1 LKYHVNIRKFNMLM
15 AYNQA
20 GLWLEFYTLEKC
32 RQRVFTGNDSFETIF
47 IMRIAMLALDGFWDT
62 GLTVTLDAFTLA
74 NKFAAAQ
81 AGGALQFD
89 VSIVGVRKK
98 VRSGQ
103 GFAIPVKSIAPDVT
117 PDWVIVPAL
126 NTARPE
132 QLVPALERRDV
143 KQAKQQLRAWHA
155 AGARIAASC
164 IGTFLLA
171 DAGLLDGLE
180 ATTTWWLSPLFRRR
194 YPNVRLDETRMLV
207 TSDRI
212 VTAGA
217 AMGHLDLALWFIR
230 QASPELAAL
239 VSRYLLADLRFSQ
252 ALFVIPNHLAQADPL
267 IQRFERWAR
276 EHLKDGFSLQ
286 AAAEALATSPRT
298 LQRRCEAVL
307 GKSPLS
313 YVQDLRVE
321 RAQSLLH
328 GSGLDVDAIAAE
340 VGYEDGATLR
350 TLLRERLGRGVRELR
365 ADLR

>member
-1 LKYHVNIRKFNMLM
+1 
-15 AYNQA
+15 
-20 GLWLEFYTLEKC
+20 
-32 RQRVFTGNDSFETIF
+32 
-47 IMRIAMLALDGFWDT
+47 MRILILALEGFWDT
-62 GLTVTLDAFTLA
+62 GLMVTLDAFKLA
-74 NKFAAAQ
+74 NGFSAAQ
-81 AGGALQFD
+81 MSGSLHFD
-89 VSIVGVRKK
+89 VSIVGGRKK

-103 GFAIPVKSIAPDVT
+103 GFAFPVQPIVPDLT

-126 NTARPE
+126 STARPE
-132 QLVPALERRDV
+132 QLLPALERRDV
-143 KQAKQQLRAWHA
+143 KQAVEQLRAWYA
-155 AGARIAASC
+155 GGARIAASC

-171 DAGLLDGLE
+171 ETGLLDGGE
-180 ATTTWWLSPLFRRR
+180 ATTTWWLSPLFRQR

-207 TSDRI
+207 TSDRV

-230 QASPELAAL
+230 QASPQLASV
-239 VSRYLLADLRFSQ
+239 VSRYLLADLRSSQ
-252 ALFVIPNHLAQADPL
+252 APYVIPNHLAQADPL

-276 EHLKDGFSLQ
+276 DHLKEGFSLQ
-286 AAAEALATSPRT
+286 QAAGALATSPRT

-313 YVQDLRVE
+313 YFQDLRVE

-365 ADLR
+365 ANLR

>member
-1 LKYHVNIRKFNMLM
+1 
-15 AYNQA
+15 
-20 GLWLEFYTLEKC
+20 
-32 RQRVFTGNDSFETIF
+32 
-47 IMRIAMLALDGFWDT
+47 MRILVLALEGFWDT
-62 GLTVTLDAFTLA
+62 GLTVTLDAF
-74 NKFAAAQ
+74 KFANNFSAALM
-81 AGGALQFD
+81 GGSPHFD
-89 VSIVGVRKK
+89 VSIVGVRRK

-103 GFAIPVKSIAPDVT
+103 GFAFPVKRITPDLK

-126 NTARPE
+126 STARPE
-132 QLVPALERRDV
+132 QLLAALERRDV
-143 KQAKQQLRAWHA
+143 KQAVEQLQRWYAE
-155 AGARIAASC
+155 GARIAASC

-171 DAGLLDGLE
+171 ETGLLDGGE
-180 ATTTWWLSPLFRRR
+180 ATTTWWLSPLFRQR
-194 YPNVRLDETRMLV
+194 YPNVRVDETRMLV
-207 TSDRI
+207 TSDRV

-239 VSRYLLADLRFSQ
+239 VSRYLLADLRSSQ

-276 EHLKDGFSLQ
+276 EHLKEGFSLQ
-286 AAAEALATSPRT
+286 VAAEALATSTRT

-313 YVQDLRVE
+313 YFQDLRVE

-328 GSGLDVDAIAAE
+328 GSGLDVDAIASE

-365 ADLR
+365 ANLR